1 MSKPLHKDL
10 SFWIVVV
17 TLVGAADVAQLYFGL
32 PWFKDK
38 IVAAQPAPRT
48 ENPAQ
53 VVDAFNQ
60 PANLDVSKKT
70 FPWQAPRF
78 NPRLLQDAA
87 PQVVIIPTEYTA
99 PSGGWGTIQSNAAIG
114 VRMSADYVVQSAYN
128 WPSRARMILPDQMPP
143 GQFDFIAKQPDGAL
157 EALQAEI
164 KNKLGL
170 VAEREMVQTNVLIL
184 RLDHTNAPGL
194 TPSLRPVAQTQS
206 RPGTVLP
213 YRYSFRRIG
222 ILVTILE
229 SQFRLPVIDQTGL
242 TGTYDIQFPMI
253 SRATNLPSDPLEQE
267 KKIFIEQLGL
277 ELVESNASVEM
288 LVVKKIN

>member
-38 IVAAQPAPRT
+38 IISAQPAART
-48 ENPAQ
+48 VNPAQ

-60 PANLDVSKKT
+60 PADLDVSKKT

-99 PSGGWGTIQSNAAIG
+99 PSGGWQARRSNVVIG
-114 VRMSADYVVQSAYN
+114 VRMSANYVAQSAYD
-128 WPSRARMILPDQMPP
+128 WSSQTRMILPDQMPP
-143 GQFDFIAKQPDGAL
+143 GQFDFIAKQSSGAL
-157 EALQAEI
+157 EALQAEV

-184 RLDHTNAPGL
+184 RLDHANAPGL
-194 TPSLRPVAQTQS
+194 TPSTRPVAQTQNQS
-206 RPGTVLP
+206 GM
-213 YRYSFRRIG
+213 YNFSFQRIV
-222 ILVTILE
+222 ILSSILE

-242 TGTYDIQFPMI
+242 TGSYDIRFPMI
-253 SRATNLPSDPLEQE
+253 RRTPGQTSDALEQT

-277 ELVESNASVEM
+277 ELIESNAPVEM
-288 LVVKKIN
+288 LVVKKVN

>member
-1 MSKPLHKDL
+1 MNKPLHKDL

-32 PWFKDK
+32 PWFKER
-38 IVAAQPAPRT
+38 ILAAQPAART
-48 ENPAQ
+48 TNLVQ

-70 FPWQAPRF
+70 FSWQAPRF
-78 NPRLLQDAA
+78 NPRLLQDAP

-114 VRMSADYVVQSAYN
+114 VRMSADYVVQSAYD
-128 WPSRARMILPDQMPP
+128 WSSQTRMILPDQMPP

-170 VAEREMVQTNVLIL
+170 VAEREIVQTNVLIL

-194 TPSLRPVAQTQS
+194 TPMTTRTTTPAQNQ
-206 RPGTVLP
+206 PGI
-213 YRYSFRRIG
+213 YSFRFQRIG
-222 ILVTILE
+222 VLASILE

-253 SRATNLPSDPLEQE
+253 RRTPGQTSNALEQT

-277 ELVESNASVEM
+277 ELIESNAPVEM